1 MSKELKKVYCE
12 GQYNLHRFAWEG
24 SMIIYDNKYFEGI
37 VRELNYD
44 ITDNN
49 YVASRKEDKD
59 VEVLL

>member
-1 MSKELKKVYCE
+1 MEVTPVVFVTHNKGKV
-12 GQYNLHRFAWEG
+12 A
-24 SMIIYDNKYFEGI
+24 SANKYFEGI